1 MILVMCAVKS
11 VVPSFG
17 QLSETT
23 SVPGMQPFERKREV
37 LGSIAPITVVRMD
50 MGDLADVWPGL
61 RHADRQP

>member
-23 SVPGMQPFERKREV
+23 SVPGMSRSSASVKCSE
-37 LGSIAPITVVRMD
+37 A
-50 MGDLADVWPGL
+50 L
-61 RHADRQP
+61 RP